1 MARALYDV
9 AQVRAFEAI
18 LASRHGIDGEALMER
33 AGAAAARVLRVHW
46 PEARRVLVAA
56 GPGNNGGDGYV
67 LARLLAAAGR
77 EVVVLA
83 PRPPG
88 SALARAAA
96 TRLHEAGGAILGWQP
111 GQALPDADL
120 VVDAVFGIGLTRT
133 PEGPLAAL
141 IETLAAQSRPVL
153 ALDLPSGLNGD
164 TGAVAGPVLP
174 ATRTLALLAD
184 KPGLHTGRGPALAGA
199 VQVDDLGC
207 AGLHAGDT
215 ASRLLEP
222 RDLAALVPARR
233 RDAHKGDGGHLLVV
247 GGDAGMTGAVR
258 LAGHAALRAGAGRVS
273 IATRAEHLAVV
284 AAERPELMVHAVE
297 SVAALRALLERCDGV
312 VAGPGMGQGPWART
326 LLPILLAA
334 GRPLLLDADALN
346 LVADRGLAL
355 PPGCVL
361 TPHPGEA
368 ARLLGVGVARIE
380 ADRPGAARA
389 LANQHEA
396 VVVLKGA
403 GTVIDDGGHRHICAA
418 GNPGMATAGTGDVLA
433 GLIGALRG
441 QGPDAGAAACAG
453 VLAHALAGDR
463 VARRG
468 QRGLLAGDLVAALP
482 AVLPA

>member
-1 MARALYDV
+1 MTRALYDV

-18 LASRHGIDGEALMER
+18 LATRHGIDARTLMER

-46 PEARRVLVAA
+46 PQARRVLVAA

-67 LARLLAAAGR
+67 LARLLRAAGT
-77 EVVVLA
+77 EVTVLA

-88 SALARAAA
+88 GALARAAA
-96 TRLHEAGGAILGWQP
+96 ISLVEAGGTILDWAP
-111 GQALPDADL
+111 GQPVPEADL
-120 VVDAVFGIGLTRT
+120 VVDALFGVGLTRA

-141 IETLAAQSRPVL
+141 IEVLAERPGPVF

-164 TGAVAGPVLP
+164 TGAVAGAVLP

-184 KPGLHTGRGPALAGA
+184 KPGLHTGRGLVLAGV
-199 VQVDDLGC
+199 VQVDDLDC
-207 AGLHAGDT
+207 SGLHAGDT
-215 ASRLLEP
+215 ACRLLEAG
-222 RDLAALVPARR
+222 DLAQLVPSRR
-233 RDAHKGDGGHLLVV
+233 RDAHKGDCGHLLVV
-247 GGDAGMTGAVR
+247 GGDTGMSGAVR
-258 LAGHAALRAGAGRVS
+258 LAGLGALRAGAGRVT
-273 IATRAEHLAVV
+273 IATRAEHLPVV
-284 AAERPELMVHAVE
+284 GADRPELMVHAVE

-326 LLPILLAA
+326 LLPVLLAC

-346 LVADRGLAL
+346 LVADRGLAV
-355 PPGCVL
+355 PPGSVL

-368 ARLLGVGVARIE
+368 ARLLAVGVSRIQ

-389 LANQHEA
+389 LANRHES

-403 GTVIDDGGHRHICAA
+403 GTVIDDGSSRHLCSA
-418 GNPGMATAGTGDVLA
+418 GNPGMATAGAGDVLA
-433 GLIGALRG
+433 GVIGALQG
-441 QGPDAGAAACAG
+441 QGLTANDAACAG

-463 VARRG
+463 AALAG
-468 QRGLLAGDLVAALP
+468 QRGLLAADIAHALP